1 MPTDRPP
8 EYVPP
13 ERLDVEQI
21 IEVLNR
27 HNVDYVL
34 VGGMA
39 AVLHGSS
46 VHTADVDALVREE
59 HKNLEQLSGAL
70 RELGAQRST
79 DPDAF
84 ISRIEEFETDAGS
97 VDVLFSVKGIGSY
110 DEVVPSRTDVI
121 LIENE
126 EVRILDLPTLI
137 EAKEATFDEH
147 DKAHLAALYLLA
159 DETGVPHRSL
169 EAVERDHQKRDNYPW
184 DR

>member
-8 EYVPP
+8 DYVPP

-46 VHTADVDALVREE
+46 VHTADVDALIREE
-59 HKNLEQLSGAL
+59 YENLKHLGGAL

-84 ISRIEEFETDAGS
+84 ISRIEEFETDAPRPTPGEWRR
-97 VDVLFSVKGIGSY
+97 VR
-110 DEVVPSRTDVI
+110 SRK
-121 LIENE
+121 
-126 EVRILDLPTLI
+126 VRLAPADLRQATPTSRPG
-137 EAKEATFDEH
+137 
-147 DKAHLAALYLLA
+147 LYLS
-159 DETGVPHRSL
+159 G
-169 EAVERDHQKRDNYPW
+169 
-184 DR
+184 